1 MEFLESKCTYSS
13 PSGKKEEGK
22 EKGEMEAFLASVN
35 KKICSDAII
44 TFSLSND
51 ISVFNFL

>member
-1 MEFLESKCTYSS
+1 MEFLESKCTYGS
-13 PSGKKEEGK
+13 PSGKKGEGK
-22 EKGEMEAFLASVN
+22 EKGEMEAFLASV
-35 KKICSDAII
+35 KKICSGAII